1 MSIDTKKDLKSGLT
15 ITELPDTYVIMR
27 PDKIYFKLKQEI
39 SDNSKST
46 VFEVLL
52 PLQKDPDLGPDD
64 EDNNA
69 VIKQTALITVSKD
82 RGKRKELSNYLK
94 LLSNNTNIQ
103 FCAEGCFTKS
113 IFQVNELHAK
123 GLDSPGFSEMGRGSF
138 SRDINNIL
146 DMVLKDKKPTKLKT
160 FITSRPGLKLY
171 YDLFKD
177 RYPVQ
182 LHEWI
187 EYNIT
192 EVKNDRVY
200 RFLELD
206 WSKKELNLPTKEE
219 AYRILDE
226 TIYGMQSVKDKII
239 SILEMVRRSGR
250 LSFNILLCGP
260 AGVGKTTIAQAI
272 ARVFNLPMSII
283 PMAMCQDAET
293 FSGFGATYNNS
304 QEGLFTTRVFEP
316 KYYDSN
322 GNVSTV
328 REITQIIFLNELD
341 KVYSAGNN
349 HGSVQSVLLR
359 VLDDNREF
367 FDIYYETCYP
377 LENAM
382 IIADVND
389 KSLLQKPLLDRFL
402 VIDVDGYSTEEKEH
416 IFREFVFPKDLIK
429 TNVTPEELSVSD
441 EAVKFICETSV
452 TPGIRELKSTAD
464 EIIGNYLVNHNDPSS
479 NTEYSEEMVREFVL
493 RDFEKILEMISE
505 GKDPKTISTPETLEI
520 GLKKYFRLYKDHYP
534 NNMQDWLDYSIR
546 NGNIDGACRF
556 LAVDWRKQELVLP
569 SKEEARKILDETVYG
584 MKNAKDKIIY
594 ILETIRRSGRLS
606 NNILLSGPAGVG
618 KTTLAQALSRIF
630 NLPMSTVPMAGCLD
644 AQSFV
649 GFSSGYKDAKEGSFT
664 KNILEPKYY
673 DEYGQIISIARQM
686 SQIIF
691 LNELDKVSAENSWHG
706 SVQSVLLRML
716 DDNRQFYDE
725 YHEISYPLENAMI
738 IADVNDKSLLQKP
751 LLDRFL
757 VIDVEGY
764 STDEKI
770 HIFNEFVFPKAL
782 HYSCVSV
789 DELSLSDKAVQL
801 ICQKSETPGV
811 RELKHIADSI
821 IGDYLVNY
829 SGSDHKTE
837 YTEDMVRDL
846 IGSKKDNFYF
856 RAC

>member
-1 MSIDTKKDLKSGLT
+1 MNTDTDNGLKYGLT
-15 ITELPDTYVIMR
+15 ITELPDLYVIMR
-27 PDKIYFKLKQEI
+27 PEKIHFELKKEI
-39 SDNSKST
+39 SDNSKAT
-46 VFEVLL
+46 VFEILL
-52 PLQKDPDLGPDD
+52 PLQNDPDLGPEDD
-64 EDNNA
+64 KNHTA
-69 VIKQTALITVSKD
+69 IKQTALITVSKD
-82 RGKRKELSNYLK
+82 KDKKKDLSNYLK
-94 LLSNNTNIQ
+94 LLSVNTNVQ
-103 FCAEGCFTKS
+103 FCAEGCFTKNA
-113 IFQVNELHAK
+113 FQVDALSIK
-123 GLDSPGFSEMGRGSF
+123 GHDAPSFSEMGRGSF
-138 SRDINNIL
+138 SRDLNDIL
-146 DMVLKDKKPTKLKT
+146 DMILKDKKPTKLKT
-160 FITSRPGLKLY
+160 FITSRSGLKLY
-171 YDLFKD
+171 FDLYKE
-177 RYPVQ
+177 RYPVK

-187 EYNIT
+187 ENSIT
-192 EVKNDRVY
+192 ETKSDKVY
-200 RFLELD
+200 RFLEMD
-206 WSKKELNLPTKEE
+206 WRKKDLNLPTKKE

-226 TIYGMQSVKDKII
+226 TVYGMQNVKDKII

-260 AGVGKTTIAQAI
+260 AGVGKTTIAQTI

-293 FSGFGATYNNS
+293 FFGFGATYNNS

-316 KYYDSN
+316 KYYDAK

-328 REITQIIFLNELD
+328 REMTQIIFLNELD
-341 KVYSAGNN
+341 KVYSAGNH

-367 FDIYYETCYP
+367 FDVYYETCYP

-389 KSLLQKPLLDRFL
+389 KSLLQKPLLDRFM

-416 IFREFVFPKDLIK
+416 IFKEYVFPQNLSK
-429 TNVTPEELSVSD
+429 TNIAPEELSVSD
-441 EAVKFICETSV
+441 DAVKFICETSV
-452 TPGIRELKSTAD
+452 TPGIRELRSVAD

-493 RDFEKILEMISE
+493 CDFEKILEMISE
-505 GKDPKTISTPETLEI
+505 GKDPKTISTPETIEI
-520 GLKKYFRLYKDHYP
+520 GLKKYFKLYKDRYP

-546 NGNIDGACRF
+546 KGNIDGACRF
-556 LAVDWRKQELVLP
+556 LAVDWRKKDLDLP
-569 SKEEARKILDETVYG
+569 SKEEARKMLNETVYG

-594 ILETIRRSGRLS
+594 ILETVRRSGKLS
-606 NNILLSGPAGVG
+606 YNILLNGPAGVG
-618 KTTLAQALSRIF
+618 KTTLAQALARIF
-630 NLPMSTVPMAGCLD
+630 NLPMSIVPMAGCLD

-649 GFSSGYKDAKEGSFT
+649 GFSSGYKDAKEGNFT
-664 KNILEPKYY
+664 KNVLEPKHY
-673 DEYGQIISIARQM
+673 DIYGNATSTARQM

-691 LNELDKVSAENSWHG
+691 LNELDKTSADNSWHG

-725 YHEISYPLENAMI
+725 YHEISYPLDNAMI

-751 LLDRFL
+751 LLDRFM

-770 HIFNEFVFPKAL
+770 HIFDEFVFPKAL
-782 HYSCVSV
+782 HSACVSA
-789 DELSLSDKAVQL
+789 DELSLSDDAVAL

-811 RELKHIADSI
+811 RELKHVADSI

-829 SGSDHKTE
+829 SGSDHKAV
-837 YTEDMVRDL
+837 YTVDMVRDL

-856 RAC
+856 RT

>member
-1 MSIDTKKDLKSGLT
+1 MNTDTDKGFKTGLT
-15 ITELPDTYVIMR
+15 ISELPDLYVIMR
-27 PDKIYFKLKQEI
+27 PDKVYFKLQKEI
-39 SDNSKST
+39 SDDSKAT
-46 VFEVLL
+46 IFEILL
-52 PLQKDPDLGPDD
+52 PLQNDPDLGPDD
-64 EDNNA
+64 EENNI
-69 VIKQTALITVSKD
+69 VIKQTALISVSKE
-82 RGKRKELSNYLK
+82 KKKELSNYFK

-113 IFQVNELHAK
+113 VFQVNELHVK
-123 GLDSPGFSEMGRGSF
+123 GLDSPSFSDIGRGSF

-146 DMVLKDKKPTKLKT
+146 DIVLKDKKPTKLKT
-160 FITSRPGLKLY
+160 FVSSRPGLKLY

-177 RYPVQ
+177 RYPKQ
-182 LHEWI
+182 LQEWI

-192 EVKNDRVY
+192 EVKNDKVY
-200 RFLELD
+200 RFLEMD
-206 WSKKELNLPTKEE
+206 WSKKKLNLPTKEE
-219 AYRILDE
+219 ACRILDE
-226 TIYGMQSVKDKII
+226 TVYGMQNVKDKII
-239 SILEMVRRSGR
+239 SILEMVRRSGK

-293 FSGFGATYNNS
+293 FSGFGATYTNS

-316 KYYDSN
+316 KYIDAK
-322 GNVSTV
+322 GNIITV
-328 REITQIIFLNELD
+328 REMTQIIFLNELD

-367 FDIYYETCYP
+367 FDVYYETCYP

-389 KSLLQKPLLDRFL
+389 KSLLQKPLLDRFM

-416 IFREFVFPKDLIK
+416 IFREFVFPKNLSK
-429 TNVTPEELSVSD
+429 TKVAPEELSVSD

-452 TPGIRELKSTAD
+452 TPGIRELNSTAD

-505 GKDPKTISTPETLEI
+505 GKDPKTISTPETIEI
-520 GLKKYFRLYKDHYP
+520 GLKKYFKLYKDRYP
-534 NNMQDWLDYSIR
+534 NNMQDWLDYSIKK
-546 NGNIDGACRF
+546 GNIDGACRF
-556 LAVDWRKQELVLP
+556 LAIDWRKQELELP

-584 MKNAKDKIIY
+584 MKNAKDKIIS
-594 ILETIRRSGRLS
+594 ILETVRRSGKLS
-606 NNILLSGPAGVG
+606 HNILLNGPAGVG
-618 KTTLAQALSRIF
+618 KTTLAQALARIF

-649 GFSSGYKDAKEGSFT
+649 GFSSGYKDAKEGTFT
-664 KNILEPKYY
+664 KNVLEPKHY
-673 DEYGQIISIARQM
+673 DVYGNVTSTARQM

-691 LNELDKVSAENSWHG
+691 LNELDKISSENSWHG

-751 LLDRFL
+751 LLDRFT
-757 VIDVEGY
+757 VIDVDGY

-770 HIFNEFVFPKAL
+770 HIFNEYVFPKAM
-782 HYSCVSV
+782 HSSCVSS
-789 DELSLSDKAVQL
+789 DELSLSDEAVSL
-801 ICQKSETPGV
+801 ICKKSETPGV
-811 RELKHIADSI
+811 RELKHVADSI

-829 SGSDHKTE
+829 SGSESMTE
-837 YTEDMVRDL
+837 YTVDMVRDL

-856 RAC
+856 RA